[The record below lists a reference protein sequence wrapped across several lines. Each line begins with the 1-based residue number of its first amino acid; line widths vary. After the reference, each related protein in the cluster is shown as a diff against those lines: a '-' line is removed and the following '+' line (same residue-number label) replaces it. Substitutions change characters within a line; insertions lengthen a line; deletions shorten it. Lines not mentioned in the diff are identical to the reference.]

1 VKAPPFAYAR
11 AGSLDDA
18 LTLLSEAGD
27 DAKLLAGGQSLVPLL
42 AFRVARPTHLV
53 DIDAIDA
60 LAGIEETPDG
70 LRVGALTRHETLARA
85 NLTGGERLLAEAAS
99 HVGHVPIR
107 MRGTIG
113 GSLAHA
119 DPSAEL
125 PVALLALDGHV
136 LVRSATAE
144 RAIAAGEL
152 FVGPFTTALAPGE
165 VLVAVVVPGAA
176 RTRRHAF
183 GEFTV
188 RSGDFALAS
197 VAVVLALDDG
207 KVDHARVA
215 LGGVDATPIRASG
228 AEALLAGSELTDEL
242 VEEAAAAAAAEC
254 DPAEDATTTAAYRRR
269 LVARLVR
276 DALTRIRAGE
286 PS

>member
-11 AGSLDDA
+11 ADSLDDA
-18 LTLLSEAGD
+18 LRLLSEAGD
-27 DAKLLAGGQSLVPLL
+27 EAKLLAGGQSLIPLL
-42 AFRVARPTHLV
+42 AFRVVRPTHLV
-53 DIDAIDA
+53 DIDAIDE
-60 LAGIEETPDG
+60 LRGIEDAADG

-85 NLTGGERLLAEAAS
+85 DLAGGERLLAEAAS

-113 GSLAHA
+113 GSVAHA

-125 PVALLALDGHV
+125 PVALLALDASV

-144 RAIAAGEL
+144 RTIGAGEL
-152 FVGPFTTALAPGE
+152 FVGPFTTAIVPGE
-165 VLVAVVVPGAA
+165 VLTAIVVPGAA
-176 RTRRHAF
+176 RSRRHAF
-183 GEFTV
+183 GEFAV

-197 VAVVLALDDG
+197 VAVVLSLDEG
-207 KVDHARVA
+207 RVDHARVV
-215 LGGVDATPIRASG
+215 LGGVDATPIRATG

-242 VEEAAAAAAAEC
+242 VEEASAAAAAEC

-276 DALTRIRAGE
+276 DALTRVRDEE